1 MPLEEEAHAFAS
13 AELDVQDGNV
23 RLVRIRQ
30 TGGRIDVVSG
40 PHAGQLPGC
49 LYGDGES
56 LVLGGDGLVELAESQ
71 GWHAQSTS
79 VPGVAQ
85 RTGSTLYYVEM
96 LPPKGGRAPILSLM
110 PAPGEVDVVLA
121 AELAEAGR
129 SILRGLVTPDRS
141 TLHRG
146 KFPRQKSTRD
156 STPGGFRHGND
167 DRK

>member
-56 LVLGGDGLVELAESQ
+56 LGEDGMAVHDD
-71 GWHAQSTS
+71 HA
-79 VPGVAQ
+79 
-85 RTGSTLYYVEM
+85 
-96 LPPKGGRAPILSLM
+96 
-110 PAPGEVDVVLA
+110 
-121 AELAEAGR
+121 
-129 SILRGLVTPDRS
+129 
-141 TLHRG
+141 
-146 KFPRQKSTRD
+146 
-156 STPGGFRHGND
+156 GGFGGGLCHDGPRLSGTD
-167 DRK
+167 APKDSRALRVLPL